1 MNKEK
6 EESPRKTVK
15 NNKASAKSKP
25 FFTDERIK
33 FIFGILITGFAV
45 YLLLACVA
53 YLFWWKTDQSL
64 PNADIVSGPEVSVK
78 NWGGKGGHFLAKMII
93 GYGFGFGA
101 FFIPM
106 IFGSIGL
113 YLLNF
118 PKIKPWS
125 LVAKFTFATIILSL
139 ILGFIFGE
147 GGGYLM
153 SGPGGAQGY
162 TITRWLNAFMGKPG
176 TGIVLIFITIS
187 YLIFALKFHPS
198 KFNINIPAI
207 AGLFRHKKESEAEK
221 AAAGDNVVTTVL
233 HDGIIEDEDKSIP
246 EMLSS

>member
-6 EESPRKTVK
+6 EESPKKTVK
-15 NNKASAKSKP
+15 NTKAPAKSKP

-33 FIFGILITGFAV
+33 FILGILITGFAV

-64 PNADIVSGPEVSVK
+64 PNSDIVSGPEVVVK

-147 GGGYLM
+147 AGGYLM

-176 TGIVLIFITIS
+176 TGILLTLITIS

-198 KFNINIPAI
+198 KFSFLPAI
-207 AGLFRHKKESEAEK
+207 KGLFKPRHETENAEASPGE
-221 AAAGDNVVTTVL
+221 NIITTVL
-233 HDGIIEDEDKSIP
+233 HDGNIVAYG
-246 EMLSS
+246 